1 MTKPLESADGSV
13 YVIDTHT
20 ETHTDTYSH
29 QVNVVQF
36 QVFTS
41 TGRMEPWYSRFTTA
55 TVTYEIPWA
64 CLLSGS
70 RDAGR
75 TEARAKE
82 QIAIE
87 QCMKDIVQQMS

>member
-1 MTKPLESADGSV
+1 
-13 YVIDTHT
+13 
-20 ETHTDTYSH
+20 
-29 QVNVVQF
+29 
-36 QVFTS
+36 
-41 TGRMEPWYSRFTTA
+41 MEPWYSRFTTA

-87 QCMKDIVQQMS
+87 RCIKDIVQQMS